1 MTCKACPAAIRW
13 VTTSA
18 GRKMP
23 IDAEPNVFTGTIIL
37 KTNSSGEEIAH
48 HIDRKKSH
56 VDGPYYTSHFA
67 TCPEAQ
73 RFRKKG
79 PNGNA

>member
-1 MTCKACPAAIRW
+1 MTCRACPAAIRW

-23 IDAEPNVFTGTIIL
+23 IDAEPDEHKGNIIL
-37 KTNSSGEEIAH
+37 KINSSGDDIAH
-48 HIDRKKSH
+48 YIDRKTSK
-56 VDGPYYTSHFA
+56 VAGPFYTSHFA

-79 PNGNA
+79 QHANA